1 MVSSEIQLKA
11 FFERQNQLLQRERA
25 AEIERTS
32 LLLSSCSQKL
42 LEKKGLALGGL
53 GVVGINIGLGG
64 KRWTE
69 SQNDKACAEG
79 IMHDVA

>member
-1 MVSSEIQLKA
+1 MSSEIQLRA
-11 FFERQNQLLQRERA
+11 FLERQNQLLHRERA

-42 LEKKGLALGGL
+42 LEKRGLALGGL

-64 KRWTE
+64 KRWIE
-69 SQNDKACAEG
+69 FLIFKSCAENIVHG
-79 IMHDVA
+79 AA